1 MTFRTTV
8 EPWRCRPLFKNF
20 ITMIPSNVDSRR
32 PDKVQRYKP
41 SQANGNA
48 PGDDLTPDYM
58 NILGPESTTANA
70 EAPVEM
76 TEEQRPEQPE
86 TWPTVTANS
95 VSETPISPQYGIAN
109 LPSTTTTTAND
120 IPCDTTTPAT
130 DTITETTAKTTDG
143 DNKDLHSTPSRNDRF
158 KVVKIASLEPFRRGR
173 WKCMDYVDQTAPTTT
188 TAIKSTQSTGTM
200 PLYMHTQ
207 SLPQQ
212 QIQQMLV
219 QGNYGNQPYYNVP
232 SQMLP
237 PNQFFYSTQPL
248 SNIQTQ
254 NLQQQIGVTPGNVQP
269 TVFISTTQPYIQQS
283 VPNSV
288 GGFTV
293 QAYPNVQYVPSNL
306 SQNQGSAFIPTSQ
319 NVNAGQLSSN
329 FQQSQSYAGQP
340 TVSQP
345 NIGQPIVN
353 GHAFPQQNDQVS
365 TTLPTQIA
373 KIAILNSQPTNIQNQ
388 VPQNMAIPTNP
399 PQQIQAVPVQTI
411 VPNQQYNQQMQ
422 NANYQAMQAQMN
434 QGNHQIQQ
442 NMNHQVTT
450 NVTTVNPIPTSNPS
464 ASQIPPVQTTV
475 NQNPTSAS
483 QVASVNPQ
491 QQQQQINPIHSANIQ
506 TMHQIVPQII
516 PIVPTATIQPQF
528 VASVGNLV
536 AAETKDIDGNRD
548 VAGGISEIP
557 AENATGED
565 TSKPPNPVPQVNA
578 IDNKIEQA
586 MDLVKSHLMYTVREE
601 VEILKEK
608 ITELMAKIQ
617 QLESEN
623 SFLKTQIPNLNPNGT
638 PDPPQ

>member
-1 MTFRTTV
+1 MCNYSYYLHSV
-8 EPWRCRPLFKNF
+8 
-20 ITMIPSNVDSRR
+20 
-32 PDKVQRYKP
+32 
-41 SQANGNA
+41 
-48 PGDDLTPDYM
+48 
-58 NILGPESTTANA
+58 GPESTTANA
-70 EAPVEM
+70 EAPIEM

-86 TWPTVTANS
+86 TWPTVASIS

-109 LPSTTTTTAND
+109 LPPTTND
-120 IPCDTTTPAT
+120 IPSDTTTPAT

-173 WKCMDYVDQTAPTTT
+173 WKCMDYVDQTAPSTT
-188 TAIKSTQSTGTM
+188 TAIKSTQSTGTI

-237 PNQFFYSTQPL
+237 PNQYFYSTQPI
-248 SNIQTQ
+248 SNMPTQ

-269 TVFISTTQPYIQQS
+269 TVFISTTQPYIQQN

-319 NVNAGQLSSN
+319 NVNAQISSN
-329 FQQSQSYAGQP
+329 FQQSQTYAGQP
-340 TVSQP
+340 NVSQP
-345 NIGQPIVN
+345 NIVQPIVN

-365 TTLPTQIA
+365 TTLPTQVA
-373 KIAILNSQPTNIQNQ
+373 KIAILNSQPANIQNQ
-388 VPQNMAIPTNP
+388 VPQSMTIPTNP
-399 PQQIQAVPVQTI
+399 QQIQTVPVQAV

-422 NANYQAMQAQMN
+422 NANYQQIAAQMN
-434 QGNHQIQQ
+434 QGQQQIQQ
-442 NMNHQVTT
+442 NINQQVPT
-450 NVTTVNPIPTSNPS
+450 NVTTINPIPTSNPS
-464 ASQIPPVQTTV
+464 VNQIPQTTV
-475 NQNPTSAS
+475 NQNPSSVS
-483 QVASVNPQ
+483 QVASVNPLQ
-491 QQQQQINPIHSANIQ
+491 QQMNPVQSTNIQ
-506 TMHQIVPQII
+506 SVPQIVPQII
-516 PIVPTATIQPQF
+516 PILPNVTMQPQF

-536 AAETKDIDGNRD
+536 AVDNKDHQLEGYRDMSNAVSEVSADNPNAED
-548 VAGGISEIP
+548 A
-557 AENATGED
+557 
-565 TSKPPNPVPQVNA
+565 SKPANPVLQVNA